1 MTRSANDPTTFTPH
15 IAPGSHAASEKVELS
30 GHIIDSLIL
39 PKVLDI
45 ITSAGGTFHIDQL
58 TVGQARKDP
67 SYALIDVQAETR
79 DRLNQILAQIADHGA
94 VPTATQDARLVP
106 ADIAG
111 AFPEGFY
118 STTNQKTE
126 VRVGGEWIEV
136 ADQEM
141 DCGIVVEN
149 LEPNSPPLPPGDGR
163 GEGGSHQQGLGQAS
177 AAKPTSKPTARCIP
191 MTEVQVGQLIVV
203 GHAGTRVFPHQRD
216 NERHGFEF
224 MNSPVS
230 TEKPKGVAIRQI
242 AQELIRTKREGGKAL
257 LVGGPAIVHTGSAG
271 HLSTLIREGYIHR
284 LFAGNALATHDIE
297 QALFGTSLGVQ
308 MESGDIIEAGHEH
321 HLRAINRVRRLGG
334 IRQAVEKGELKSG
347 IMYECVKHNVD
358 FLLAGS
364 IRDDGPLPEVIT
376 DSLVAQS
383 KMREA
388 IRDVTFCLMVATTLH
403 SIAVGNLLPAWV
415 KVVCVDINPSTVI
428 KLADRGSFQTVGLV
442 TDVEPFFRALVHEVT
457 TLAKG

>member
-1 MTRSANDPTTFTPH
+1 MTRSSNDPSTP
-15 IAPGSHAASEKVELS
+15 AQRATPSLAASPSASPPVSEKVELS

-45 ITSAGGTFHIDQL
+45 ITSAGGTFRIEQL
-58 TVGQARKDP
+58 TVGQARKDR
-67 SYALIDVQAETR
+67 SYALIDVQADSQ
-79 DRLNQILAQIADHGA
+79 DRLTQILAQIADHGA
-94 VPTATQDARLVP
+94 VATATQDARLVA

-126 VRVGGEWIEV
+126 VRVGGHWIEV
-136 ADQEM
+136 ANQEM
-141 DCGIVVEN
+141 DCGIVIEGI
-149 LEPNSPPLPPGDGR
+149 LSGSPT
-163 GEGGSHQQGLGQAS
+163 EGSSATLGSS
-177 AAKPTSKPTARCIP
+177 PTARCIP
-191 MTEVQVGQLIVV
+191 MTEVQLGQLLVV
-203 GHAGTRVFPHQRD
+203 GHAGTRVYPHQR
-216 NERHGFEF
+216 ETSRHGFEF

-257 LVGGPAIVHTGSAG
+257 LVGGPAIVHTGSVE

-321 HLRAINRVRRLGG
+321 HLRAINRIRRLGG

-347 IMYECVKHNVD
+347 IMYECVQHNVD
-358 FLLAGS
+358 YLLAGS

-376 DSLVAQS
+376 DSIVAQN

-442 TDVEPFFRALVHEVT
+442 TDVEPFFRALVNEVT
-457 TLAKG
+457 TLAKGRGEDVR

>member
-1 MTRSANDPTTFTPH
+1 MNRNTTITPRDNPA
-15 IAPGSHAASEKVELS
+15 IEQVELS

-45 ITSAGGTFHIDQL
+45 ITSAGGSFRIEQF

-67 SYALIDVQAETR
+67 SYALIEVQASDR

-94 VPTATQDARLVP
+94 VPVADQDARLVT

-126 VRVGGEWIEV
+126 VRIAGQWIEV

-141 DCGIVVEN
+141 DCGIVIEN
-149 LEPNSPPLPPGDGR
+149 LPDASSKAAPAAAALPLPPGEGR
-163 GEGGSHQQGLGQAS
+163 GEGAPPS
-177 AAKPTSKPTARCIP
+177 ALPTARCIP
-191 MTEVQVGQLIVV
+191 MTEVRVGQQIVV
-203 GHAGTRVFPHQRD
+203 GHAGTRVFPHERD

-242 AQELIRTKREGGKAL
+242 AEELIRTKREGGKTL
-257 LVGGPAIVHTGSAG
+257 LVGGPAIVHTGSVE

-297 QALFGTSLGVQ
+297 HALFGTSLGVQ
-308 MESGDIIEAGHEH
+308 LESGDIIEAGHEH
-321 HLRAINRVRRLGG
+321 HLRAINRIRRLGG
-334 IRQAVEKGELKSG
+334 IKAAVEKGELKSG
-347 IMYECVKHNVD
+347 IMYECEKHNVD
-358 FLLAGS
+358 YILAGS

-376 DSLVAQS
+376 DSLVAQT

-442 TDVEPFFRALVHEVT
+442 TDVEPFFRALVHDVQL
-457 TLAKG
+457 LANG